1 MFDLIMGN
9 VTHAPRPRTAPV
21 LVSIAVHGVVVGAI
35 LVGTVMV
42 VTAPV
47 PELPAMMAFVA
58 SPPPPLPP
66 PPPVGS
72 RTEKDGAGQGTA
84 DVRRRVAYRAATGDR
99 A

>member
-1 MFDLIMGN
+1 MFDVITGN

-21 LVSIAVHGVVVGAI
+21 LVSIAVHGFVVGAI

-58 SPPPPLPP
+58 SPPPPPP

-72 RTEKDGAGQGTA
+72 RTEEDGAGQGTA
-84 DVRRRVAYRAATGDR
+84 DVRRRSTDRAATGDR